1 MKKAIKFT
9 FVSGIGFII
18 DFIIYNILTLIF
30 HINVGISNMISSLV
44 GVTFVFFTST
54 KHIFENNTSNI
65 KLKYKYLIYV
75 VYQIVLIL
83 VASRVIIVFKNFFI
97 SSNIMLVAKYAKILA
112 KIFITPFT
120 LTINYFVMKKL
131 TKL

>member
-1 MKKAIKFT
+1 MKNAIKFT
-9 FVSGIGFII
+9 VVSGIGFII

-65 KLKYKYLIYV
+65 DLKYKYLIYV
-75 VYQIVLIL
+75 IYQIILIL
-83 VASRVIIVFKNFFI
+83 CASRVIIIFKNFFD
-97 SSNIMLVAKYAKILA
+97 SSNIDLVVKYAKVLA

>member
-1 MKKAIKFT
+1 MEKAIKFVV
-9 FVSGIGFII
+9 VSGIGFII
-18 DFIIYNILTLIF
+18 DFILYNILVFVF
-30 HINVGISNMISSLV
+30 HINVGVSNMISSLV

-54 KHIFENNTSNI
+54 KRIFETNTTNI
-65 KLKYKYLIYV
+65 GLKYKYLIYV

-83 VASRVIIVFKNFFI
+83 VASRVIILFKNLFV
-97 SSNIMLVAKYAKILA
+97 SSNIELVAKYANVLA

>member
-18 DFIIYNILTLIF
+18 DFIIYNILILIF

-83 VASRVIIVFKNFFI
+83 VASRVIIIFKNFFI
-97 SSNIMLVAKYAKILA
+97 NSNIMLVAKYAKILA
-112 KIFITPFT
+112 KICITPFT

>member
-18 DFIIYNILTLIF
+18 DFIIYNILILIF

-83 VASRVIIVFKNFFI
+83 VASRVIIIFKNFFI

-112 KIFITPFT
+112 KICITPFT
-120 LTINYFVMKKL
+120 LAINYFVMKKL

>member
-18 DFIIYNILTLIF
+18 DFIIYNILILIF

-83 VASRVIIVFKNFFI
+83 VASRVIIIFKNFFI

>member
-83 VASRVIIVFKNFFI
+83 IASRVIIIFKNFFI
-97 SSNIMLVAKYAKILA
+97 NSNIMLVAKYAKILA

>member
-83 VASRVIIVFKNFFI
+83 VASRVIIIFKNFFI

-112 KIFITPFT
+112 KICITPFT